1 MRMIKR
7 TNDARS
13 LASTISRYWTGCRN
27 PSTNDVLSV
36 CMFVLQLKS
45 KSPSWSSRSY
55 SRSLAAALPAMLSRG
70 LMASKLLSWAVLS
83 TSDEDTRLSY
93 RDLASPYIS
102 SCKRTFPV
110 PVLGDQLCQWKVR
123 WWKLNLLIYML
134 VFMEWANLERAK
146 ILFRKY
152 WSLKSWVISIWPL

>member
-1 MRMIKR
+1 
-7 TNDARS
+7 
-13 LASTISRYWTGCRN
+13 
-27 PSTNDVLSV
+27 
-36 CMFVLQLKS
+36 MFVLQLKS

-110 PVLGDQLCQWKVR
+110 SSPELSALSVESLMRKTQS
-123 WWKLNLLIYML
+123 
-134 VFMEWANLERAK
+134 ANLHVGVQSNSRDGKNTFSK
-146 ILFRKY
+146 ILIIEKLSY
-152 WSLKSWVISIWPL
+152 IHLTPLSFPLCSGPASYHVAVR